1 MLFDPYAADL
11 ARSANQSPLPGTS
24 LAADVLLAVPLAAR
38 GVLWAGL
45 TEAVGEALTF
55 WERTPAGGAA
65 EPPSFPIQHAGKRS
79 FNPADLHQ
87 QTLANWHRLTGLE
100 LRLAVQAL
108 EALLQADTPL
118 ARAMLAEQCARVGQ
132 LYSELERRAG
142 ADIARCILRWELRL
156 LRYRS
161 SPVLASLIY
170 G

>member
-1 MLFDPYAADL
+1 MLFDPYTYDLTSSPRQEGPRQAA
-11 ARSANQSPLPGTS
+11 

-45 TEAVGEALTF
+45 TAAVGEALAH
-55 WERTPAGGAA
+55 WERIPAGGAA
-65 EPPSFPIQHAGKRS
+65 EPPTFPIQHAGKRS
-79 FNPADLHQ
+79 FNPADLRQ
-87 QTLANWHRLTGLE
+87 QTLAGWHRLTGIE
-100 LRLAVQAL
+100 LRLGVQAL

-156 LRYRS
+156 LRYRA
-161 SPVLASLIY
+161 SPVLASLLY